1 MSEEKQ
7 QIKTPQEISKK
18 LVKDERINEVLSKVP
33 EDIRGQ
39 VLTIIKEQ
47 SFFSGPLPPP
57 ELFKQYE
64 EILPGSANR
73 IMEMAEKEQDIRKEN
88 ITSLISI
95 GRLQIWGSMAIS
107 LVLILGFIGAGIY
120 CAKIGQPIVG
130 GVLGGLGIVPMIMRI
145 IELLTRKENRMEE
158 LD

>member
-7 QIKTPQEISKK
+7 KIEIPQEIPKE
-18 LVKDERINEVLSKVP
+18 LVTDEKVNEVLSKLP

-73 IMEMAEKEQDIRKEN
+73 ILKMAEKEQNIR
-88 ITSLISI
+88 
-95 GRLQIWGSMAIS
+95 
-107 LVLILGFIGAGIY
+107 
-120 CAKIGQPIVG
+120 
-130 GVLGGLGIVPMIMRI
+130 
-145 IELLTRKENRMEE
+145 
-158 LD
+158 